1 MKKIL
6 FLFSL
11 FILPFACS
19 KKEATQPKIPSVK
32 TITVLPANISE
43 SIKLSGTIDSK
54 SRAWLV
60 SPADG
65 VVISINKQ
73 EGDTVNKGDVV
84 LSVMAVDYQNL
95 LGLAKAEYEAAKKE
109 FDNGNGDSQVL
120 ESARERYEAAK
131 RLYKPF
137 PVASPI
143 DGTVILRKVDIG
155 ENVSAKQNLMAI
167 ADIKNLVVKTAIS
180 ERYYDK
186 VFKGAKVK
194 VKVEGRSSFFD
205 GIISLVSPGI
215 NTDSRTFDMEIKLA
229 QNLNLRPGMSAEIEL
244 PLVAK
249 NNVIV
254 LPQDTLVVKPDGS
267 KFVFIVEDS
276 KAIMTK
282 VETGIEANEN
292 IEILKGIKFGQKVII
307 AGQENLKD
315 GAKVKISE
323 TEKKEGKSK

>member
-1 MKKIL
+1 MKKVL
-6 FLFSL
+6 FLSSL
-11 FILPFACS
+11 FILPFGCS
-19 KKEATQPKIPSVK
+19 KKEMTQPKIPVVK
-32 TITVLPANISE
+32 VVTVLPANISE
-43 SIKLSGTIDSK
+43 SIKLSGTVDSK

-120 ESARERYEAAK
+120 ESARQRYESAK

-143 DGTVILRKVDIG
+143 DGTVIIRKVDIG

-194 VKVEGRSSFFD
+194 VKVEGRNSFFD

-215 NTDSRTFDMEIKLA
+215 NTDSRTFDVEIQLP
-229 QNLNLRPGMSAEIEL
+229 QDLDLRPGMSAEIEL
-244 PLVAK
+244 PLVSK
-249 NNVIV
+249 NNAVV
-254 LPQDTLVVKPDGS
+254 LPQDALVVKPDGS

-282 VETGIEANEN
+282 VETGIEANEK
-292 IEILKGIKFGQKVII
+292 IEILKGVKFGQKVII

-323 TEKKEGKSK
+323 TERKEGKSK